1 VRIGAELLEHD
12 DLDVDRGQL
21 SGDER
26 RVLER
31 FGADAE
37 DDRAGVAPL
46 GSSRR
51 VELDTKL
58 SEDDVT
64 VLVLEELGSDAH
76 VFFRVEARPAGS
88 GGIETADEDATLV
101 VEEGALLTARVDP
114 RTSARVGGEL
124 TVTVDPLRLHFF
136 DPDTGASLLG
146 PKAEQVSD
154 PVPVA
159 G

>member
-1 VRIGAELLEHD
+1 VI
-12 DLDVDRGQL
+12 
-21 SGDER
+21 
-26 RVLER
+26 
-31 FGADAE
+31 
-37 DDRAGVAPL
+37 
-46 GSSRR
+46 
-51 VELDTKL
+51 
-58 SEDDVT
+58 
-64 VLVLEELGSDAH
+64 
-76 VFFRVEARPAGS
+76 EA
-88 GGIETADEDATLV
+88 ADEDASLV